1 LKESKSELESAKAR
15 LKQLKE
21 NLIHRLYQDQ
31 LMNEESKN
39 DENDFTNGEIETNYD
54 GDYSDIDKRY
64 RLMGKRY
71 RLMGKRYRL
80 MGKRY
85 RLMNRHAGKRE
96 YESDSYEDE
105 VDNDNNES
113 IEKRYRLM
121 GKRYRLMG

>member
-1 LKESKSELESAKAR
+1 LKQSKSELDSTKAR

-21 NLIHRLYQDQ
+21 NLIHQ
-31 LMNEESKN
+31 LMNQEPDN
-39 DENDFTNGEIETNYD
+39 DENEFTEGEIETNYD

-96 YESDSYEDE
+96 FELDSNED
-105 VDNDNNES
+105 DANYDSNES

>member
-1 LKESKSELESAKAR
+1 MKQSNTELESTKAR

-21 NLIHRLYQDQ
+21 NLIHRLYEDQ
-31 LMNEESKN
+31 LINQEPMNK
-39 DENDFTNGEIETNYD
+39 ENDSSEEETNYD
-54 GDYSDIDKRY
+54 GDLSGIDKRY

-96 YESDSYEDE
+96 FELDSNEND
-105 VDNDNNES
+105 VDNEQNET